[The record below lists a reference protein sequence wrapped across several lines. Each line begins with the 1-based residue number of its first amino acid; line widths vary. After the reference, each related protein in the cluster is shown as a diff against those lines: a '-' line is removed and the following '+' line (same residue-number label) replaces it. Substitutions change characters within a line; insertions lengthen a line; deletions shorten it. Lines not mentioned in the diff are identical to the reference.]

1 MLLPGMMVVDVMDV
15 VTQGSVPDRVSVAQL
30 VLTTTV
36 VEVVGGVVVT
46 ESVDVISRVC
56 VTT

>member
-30 VLTTTV
+30 VVTTTV